1 MPIIGPIF
9 RGGTMEMALG
19 VGAGAVVA
27 TTFTPMVVGGISRFW
42 AGAANPSLAPLWKL
56 VTGGLAAAIAG
67 MVFRGRKIG
76 NYMLVGGGVAAAI
89 DLLNQYVVPMLPT
102 FAGFR
107 DYVQL
112 PYSGM
117 GGRGMGDYVQLPYS
131 GMGGY
136 GTPYQVEAGMMGLGT
151 PYQVEAGMMGL
162 GFGDDATGT
171 FSQSF

>member
-1 MPIIGPIF
+1 
-9 RGGTMEMALG
+9 
-19 VGAGAVVA
+19 
-27 TTFTPMVVGGISRFW
+27 
-42 AGAANPSLAPLWKL
+42 
-56 VTGGLAAAIAG
+56 
-67 MVFRGRKIG
+67 
-76 NYMLVGGGVAAAI
+76 MLVGGGVAAAI